1 MKTNRF
7 LVLALAAALLPLWAC
22 EREEVTPPTG
32 GSGSPQVEEPII
44 PEPEPEPDTVSLV
57 GTVWKSFSTL
67 DIMGYH
73 IEDCDTWTFTTE
85 DAVDRHM
92 SSIINGHVTIDTIE
106 HFSYRFNGHTLE
118 GVIYRDG
125 APSPIDRIVYDTAAT
140 VLIPYLKKN
149 GVWVEGS
156 PYLYPAE

>member
-7 LVLALAAALLPLWAC
+7 LVLALAAAMLLPLWAC

-32 GSGSPQVEEPII
+32 GSGSPQVEEPIN

-57 GTVWKSFSTL
+57 GTVWKGFSTF

-73 IEDCDTWTFTTE
+73 IEECNTWTFTTE
-85 DAVDRHM
+85 DSIAWHMNTIVD
-92 SSIINGHVTIDTIE
+92 GHTSVDTVK
-106 HFSYRFNGHTLE
+106 HFPYRFNGHTLE
-118 GVIYRDG
+118 GEIYREG
-125 APSPIDRIVYDTAAT
+125 LTDRIVYDTAAN